1 MERQGK
7 AERNTMETQVEVSI
21 KLDGNGEVDCR
32 TGIGFFD
39 HMLTLLSAH
48 GRFDLQVDAKG
59 DLKVDGHH
67 TVEDIGIVLGK
78 AFNQALGDK
87 KDLQRYGTAF
97 VPMDESLATV
107 SLDISGRPYL
117 HMEFPALAPM
127 AGDFDTQ
134 LLEEFF
140 RAFSI
145 HGGITLHVRVFYGRN
160 THHMIEAAFKAL
172 GQALRQAVGVN
183 SQWGGVPST
192 KGILD

>member
-1 MERQGK
+1 MERLGK
-7 AERNTMETQVEVSI
+7 AERNTTETRVAVSI
-21 KLDGNGEVDCR
+21 QLDGNGEVNCI

-39 HMLTLLSAH
+39 HMLTLLAAH
-48 GRFDLQVDAKG
+48 GRFDLNIDSKG
-59 DLKVDGHH
+59 DLEVDGHH
-67 TVEDIGIVLGK
+67 TVEDVGIVLGK
-78 AFNQALGDK
+78 AFHQALGDK
-87 KDLQRYGTAF
+87 KDIQRYGTAF

-117 HMEFPALAPM
+117 HIEFPALAPM

-145 HGGITLHVRVFYGRN
+145 HGGITLHIRVLYGRN

-183 SQWGGVPST
+183 SQWDGVPST
-192 KGILD
+192 KGLLD

>member
-1 MERQGK
+1 MERLGK
-7 AERNTMETQVEVSI
+7 AERNTTETRVAVSI
-21 KLDGNGEVDCR
+21 QLDGNGEVNCI

-39 HMLTLLSAH
+39 HMLTLLAAH
-48 GRFDLQVDAKG
+48 GRVDLNIDSKG
-59 DLKVDGHH
+59 DLEVDGHH
-67 TVEDIGIVLGK
+67 TVEDVGIVLGK
-78 AFNQALGDK
+78 AFHQALGDK
-87 KDLQRYGTAF
+87 KDIQRYGTAF
-97 VPMDESLATV
+97 APMDESLATV

-117 HMEFPALAPM
+117 HIEFPALAPM

-145 HGGITLHVRVFYGRN
+145 HGGITLHIRVLYGRN

-183 SQWGGVPST
+183 SQWDGVPST
-192 KGILD
+192 KGLLD